1 MGCGL
6 RKLEDPEDSS
16 PGKIYSTLKR
26 PQVETKAETVYEY
39 VLLDFSLEGSRPTV
53 QYVASL
59 SELPQALQPYYT
71 QGYVLTALHPIIL
84 SVGRTRSLPFS
95 LLYRAIMARPRPSKQ
110 MASMCYSVPM
120 LKVEEWPLPGESLTG
135 DTVRALIDRVNSS
148 ARGAFDSLAQS
159 LQQVSGI
166 TNGRVH
172 SPKRGC
178 RSPPRT
184 PPRTPPGDAE
194 LEENTYSLPVLEVLV
209 FFHAWAPGCAPL
221 DSLACQYH
229 QGALS
234 MRVSR
239 KGQVVS
245 SLEADW
251 LELTAAY
258 YRKGWSLVDSFVYW
272 DTPKGEPVP
281 RSLEGLFVYEE
292 RSTAPPANDTI
303 VVEQWTVIEGSSVKT
318 DYGPLLHTLAE
329 FGWLLTCV
337 LPTPIIRHDSD
348 GNLATKQV
356 VFLQRPVR
364 GQAAGQVRGEKWGA
378 HSDVSSRSVSRAVSS
393 PVPPE
398 ELSPTA
404 GGIGGFPVFGGG
416 YPSALS
422 HLEEGGF
429 EQEEGKAEVT
439 CM

>member
-26 PQVETKAETVYEY
+26 PQVESRTDAVYEY

-53 QYVASL
+53 QYVSSL
-59 SELPQALQPYYT
+59 SELPQALQSYYT
-71 QGYVLTALHPIIL
+71 QGFVLTALHPIIL

-95 LLYRAIMARPRPSKQ
+95 LLYRAILARPKLSCQVGSLCPS
-110 MASMCYSVPM
+110 MPM
-120 LKVEEWPLPGESLTG
+120 LKVEEWPLPGDSLTS

-148 ARGAFDSLAQS
+148 ARGGVRFIGSV

-166 TNGRVH
+166 TNGRLN
-172 SPKRGC
+172 SPN
-178 RSPPRT
+178 RSPRSPSHTHPQT
-184 PPRTPPGDAE
+184 PTGDGE
-194 LEENTYSLPVLEVLV
+194 PEDNTYSPDLRLLV
-209 FFHAWAPGCAPL
+209 FFHSWAPGCAPL

-234 MRVSR
+234 MRISR
-239 KGQVVS
+239 KGHVVS
-245 SLEADW
+245 ALEADW
-251 LELTAAY
+251 LELTATY
-258 YRKGWSLVDSFVYW
+258 YCKGWSLVDSFVYW
-272 DTPKGEPVP
+272 DTPKGEPAL

-292 RSTAPPANDTI
+292 RSTSTPANDAI
-303 VVEQWTVIEGSSVKT
+303 IVEQWTVIEGSSVKT

-364 GQAAGQVRGEKWGA
+364 GAAAKHPRNQSA
-378 HSDVSSRSVSRAVSS
+378 LDHTSSRSVTHAVSS
-393 PVPPE
+393 PTPTDD
-398 ELSPTA
+398 LSPAA
-404 GGIGGFPVFGGG
+404 GSIDGFPVFGGG
-416 YPSALS
+416 YPSSLS
-422 HLEEGGF
+422 HLDEGGF

>member
-26 PQVETKAETVYEY
+26 PQVETKTETVFEY

-53 QYVASL
+53 QFLSSL

-71 QGYVLTALHPIIL
+71 QGYVLAALHPIIL

-95 LLYRAIMARPRPSKQ
+95 LLYRAILARPRPS
-110 MASMCYSVPM
+110 
-120 LKVEEWPLPGESLTG
+120 
-135 DTVRALIDRVNSS
+135 
-148 ARGAFDSLAQS
+148 ARGGVRFVGSV
-159 LQQVSGI
+159 LQQVSGV

-178 RSPPRT
+178 RSPPRS
-184 PPRTPPGDAE
+184 PPRTPPGDRDV
-194 LEENTYSLPVLEVLV
+194 EENTYSPDLRLLV
-209 FFHAWAPGCAPL
+209 FFHSWAPGCAPL

-245 SLEADW
+245 ALEADW

-292 RSTAPPANDTI
+292 RSTSSPANDTI
-303 VVEQWTVIEGSSVKT
+303 VVEQWTVIEGSNVKT

-364 GQAAGQVRGEKWGA
+364 GQTSGQQRNQSVSV
-378 HSDVSSRSVSRAVSS
+378 HSDVSSRSVSRSISS
-393 PVPPE
+393 PSPPE

-404 GGIGGFPVFGGG
+404 GGGIGGFPVFGGG
-416 YPSALS
+416 GIPAPCPTWRRGLRAGGGEGRG
-422 HLEEGGF
+422 HLY
-429 EQEEGKAEVT
+429 VRRRT
-439 CM
+439 LRD

>member
-1 MGCGL
+1 
-6 RKLEDPEDSS
+6 
-16 PGKIYSTLKR
+16 
-26 PQVETKAETVYEY
+26 
-39 VLLDFSLEGSRPTV
+39 
-53 QYVASL
+53 
-59 SELPQALQPYYT
+59 
-71 QGYVLTALHPIIL
+71 
-84 SVGRTRSLPFS
+84 
-95 LLYRAIMARPRPSKQ
+95 
-110 MASMCYSVPM
+110 
-120 LKVEEWPLPGESLTG
+120 
-135 DTVRALIDRVNSS
+135 
-148 ARGAFDSLAQS
+148 
-159 LQQVSGI
+159 
-166 TNGRVH
+166 
-172 SPKRGC
+172 
-178 RSPPRT
+178 
-184 PPRTPPGDAE
+184 
-194 LEENTYSLPVLEVLV
+194 
-209 FFHAWAPGCAPL
+209 
-221 DSLACQYH
+221 
-229 QGALS
+229 

-251 LELTAAY
+251 LELTTAY

-292 RSTAPPANDTI
+292 RSTSPPANDTI
-303 VVEQWTVIEGSSVKT
+303 VVEQWTVIEGANVKT

-364 GQAAGQVRGEKWGA
+364 SQAASGVHHPSNQASSLPG
-378 HSDVSSRSVSRAVSS
+378 DVSSRSVSRAVNR

-398 ELSPTA
+398 EGEGPSPTA